1 MGTRCSTWQATSES
15 WCSRRTWGKS
25 TKSCHFRAE
34 YPERTFCLGI
44 AEQNMAL
51 VGAGLAEAG
60 KVPFASTFAIFSE
73 RAFEQFR
80 NGIAR
85 TGLVVHLC
93 GSHGGMHTGQD
104 GSSAQSTE
112 DLGIFRTLPEVT
124 VMTPCD
130 RNSSR
135 SLTKKLLDHPKPSYT
150 RTARNKTREIYT
162 KEEAEALEIG
172 KASVLREGAD
182 ASIIACGVMVERA
195 LEAADR
201 LAERGVEAA
210 VIDMHTIKPID
221 RGAIIRAA
229 SSGAIVTAEDHSV
242 IGGLG
247 SAVAEVLVEEAPT
260 MMRMIGVRDKFGE
273 SGSPSDIMDKMGL
286 TSENI
291 ASKVEDLLSK

>member
-1 MGTRCSTWQATSES
+1 
-15 WCSRRTWGKS
+15 
-25 TKSCHFRAE
+25 
-34 YPERTFCLGI
+34 
-44 AEQNMAL
+44 MAL

-124 VMTPCD
+124 VMTPSD
-130 RNSSR
+130 RNSAR
-135 SLTKKLLDHPKPSYT
+135 SLTRKLLDHPKPSYT

-162 KEEAEALEIG
+162 EEEAEALEIG

-195 LEAADR
+195 LEAAET
-201 LAERGVEAA
+201 LAAKGVDTM

-221 RGAIIRAA
+221 REAIIRAA

-242 IGGLG
+242 MGGLG

-273 SGSPSDIMDKMGL
+273 SGSPMDIMDKMGL

-291 ASKVEDLLSK
+291 ALKVEDLLSK